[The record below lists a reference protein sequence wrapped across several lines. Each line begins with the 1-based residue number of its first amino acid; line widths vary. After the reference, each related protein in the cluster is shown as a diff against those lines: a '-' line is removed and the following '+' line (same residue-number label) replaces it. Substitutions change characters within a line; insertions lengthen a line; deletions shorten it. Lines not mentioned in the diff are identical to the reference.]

1 MSTFERSG
9 PGQFWTSLVRR
20 APANWGTWSGFLG
33 MAFAL
38 VGLIGMFA
46 TYATALPYQRG
57 FREEMTLDRALAT
70 GGQQAALEA
79 LRPGLAEQADLV
91 IEGKG
96 PLDERV
102 TRARGDLAARVER
115 EGGALGDRMRLWIGV
130 FTAVMALF
138 GAMVLSVTRRSP

>member
-1 MSTFERSG
+1 
-9 PGQFWTSLVRR
+9 
-20 APANWGTWSGFLG
+20 

-70 GGQQAALEA
+70 GGQPAALEA
-79 LRPGLAEQADLV
+79 LRPDLAEQADLV
-91 IEGKG
+91 IGGKG
-96 PLDERV
+96 PLDQRV
-102 TRARGDLAARVER
+102 TRARGDLVARVER
-115 EGGALGDRMRLWIGV
+115 EGGALGNRMRLWIGV